1 MNYELL
7 NVDISFKYEDLRV
20 FIPIVVGLLS
30 FIIFWFSWKS
40 DWFEKMMTDR
50 FGEERGK
57 ANGIIYSKI
66 FGGLLM
72 AILPTAT
79 YLIAFPE
86 TRLADLGLVLNN
98 STLFAVLVWIIG
110 FGGLMIFLVAYNARK
125 EATLEYYPQ
134 IRARNWTRKI
144 MRGNLLGWAT
154 YLFGY
159 EVLFR
164 GVLLFSLTDVIGLW
178 PAIAINVAIYS
189 ATHIPKGLTETIGA
203 LPLGVA
209 FCLISIQTGS
219 IWVAVAV
226 HIAMS
231 WTNTLIT
238 FKRHPEMQYVRM

>member
-1 MNYELL
+1 MTYELL
-7 NVDISFKYEDLRV
+7 NVDITFKYNDLRV

-30 FIIFWFSWKS
+30 FILFWFTWKS
-40 DWFEKMMTDR
+40 AWFQKMMIDR
-50 FGEERGK
+50 FGQEKGK
-57 ANGIIYSKI
+57 ANIIIYSKI
-66 FGGLLM
+66 FGGLVM
-72 AILPTAT
+72 AFLPATA
-79 YLIAFPE
+79 YLIAFPD
-86 TRLADLGLVLNN
+86 TSLADLGLVLN
-98 STLFAVLVWIIG
+98 SKTLVATIVWTVG
-110 FGGLMIFLVAYNARK
+110 FGALMVFLVAYNARK
-125 EATLEYYPQ
+125 EGTLEYYPQ
-134 IRARNWTRKI
+134 IRAKNWTKKI

-164 GVLLFSLTDVIGLW
+164 GVLLFSLVDVIGLW

-203 LPLGVA
+203 IPLGIA

-219 IWVAVAV
+219 IWVAVFV

-238 FKRHPEMQYVRM
+238 FKRHPEMQYIEV